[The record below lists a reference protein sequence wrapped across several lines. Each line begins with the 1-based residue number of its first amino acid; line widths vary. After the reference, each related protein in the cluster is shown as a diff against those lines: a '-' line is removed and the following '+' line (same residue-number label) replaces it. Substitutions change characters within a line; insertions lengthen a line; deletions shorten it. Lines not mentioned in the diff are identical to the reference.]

1 MFLSIKTKAIFN
13 VIAVIFFVVFF
24 NTQLTFSQDSSE
36 SISSP
41 YYFGVVVGYSG
52 LLEGSKL
59 AESFNSKDFINGSA
73 AGFLFDYKIP
83 GTNSYLQFLTDH
95 YTMNFKSNTGDNLQA
110 IQFTSLGLKM
120 HPRMIKDLYFTIG
133 TGLMTGKEIETQII
147 MSFNLG
153 YDFLKTK
160 NATSYLQI
168 GAYTADIKDIF
179 VSVRLGIRINL

>member
-1 MFLSIKTKAIFN
+1 MFLSIKTNAILN
-13 VIAVIFFVVFF
+13 VIATILFVIFFNPQFIY
-24 NTQLTFSQDSSE
+24 SQDSSE

-41 YYFGVVVGYSG
+41 YYFGVLVGYSG

-59 AESFNSKDFINGSA
+59 AESFNSKDFINGTA
-73 AGFLFDYKIP
+73 TGFLFDYKIP

-95 YTMNFKSNTGDNLQA
+95 YTMNFKSNAGDNSQA
-110 IQFTSLGLKM
+110 IQFTSIGLKM

-133 TGLMTGKEIETQII
+133 AGLLTSKEIETQTI

-160 NATSYLQI
+160 NSTAFLQI
-168 GAYTADIKDIF
+168 GLYTTDIKDII